1 MRIMLLP
8 IRVGLNGLLKVVSLP
23 VSPSLGVRVGLKD
36 FVRVMLLSSSIL
48 LGHKHTH
55 FLIVV
60 YIFGTIFYV
69 WVCC

>member
-1 MRIMLLP
+1 VRVMLLP
-8 IRVGLNGLLKVVSLP
+8 IRIWVNGLLKVMSLLI
-23 VSPSLGVRVGLKD
+23 SPSLGVRVGLKD

-55 FLIVV
+55 FLFVV